1 MTTFRFVLMIRP
13 TRKFIPHV
21 CSTFEDVAGE
31 ISVTVDKYRNTM
43 LNGAHYKTDRKKDWA
58 HIN

>member
-13 TRKFIPHV
+13 TRKFIPV
-21 CSTFEDVAGE
+21 CSTFEDVAGD

-43 LNGAHYKTDRKKDWA
+43 LNGAHREKSKLLLR
-58 HIN
+58 